1 MRLRIGIVL
10 VIAAS
15 LILISSGLTV
25 AEEDAAVAEQ
35 EAGSDNAGQDTVSGV
50 KAGSE
55 IQWLW
60 GEVVSVDP
68 LNNKLIAKYLDYET
82 DSEKEISLI
91 VDDQTVYENI
101 KSLAELKTLNTVSV
115 DYVSGPDGKYIVK
128 NISVE
133 KLEGPPAQA
142 EEGQK
147 QPAATNQPKADQ
159 AGKTPAQAEAE

>member
-1 MRLRIGIVL
+1 MMRLKTS
-10 VIAAS
+10 VILAVSAF
-15 LILISSGLTV
+15 LILINSGLTL
-25 AEEDAAVAEQ
+25 AEEDSAAVEQGVASEISEQNTVPEAKAE
-35 EAGSDNAGQDTVSGV
+35 A
-50 KAGSE
+50 E

-82 DSEKEISLI
+82 DSEKEISLV
-91 VDDQTVYENI
+91 VDDQTTYENI
-101 KSLAELKTLNTVSV
+101 KSLAELKTLNTISV
-115 DYVSGPDGKYIVK
+115 DYALGRDGRYLIK

-147 QPAATNQPKADQ
+147 QPPEPDQPKAAQ
-159 AGKTPAQAEAE
+159 AGKPPL